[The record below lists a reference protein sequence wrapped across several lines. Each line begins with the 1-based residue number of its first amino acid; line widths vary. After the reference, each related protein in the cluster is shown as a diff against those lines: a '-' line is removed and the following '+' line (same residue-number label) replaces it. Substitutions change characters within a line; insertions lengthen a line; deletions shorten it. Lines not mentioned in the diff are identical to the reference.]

1 MPLKILIGY
10 KGVINMSTPGR
21 RKALKEMSGDGLK
34 NDLHEGKPN
43 LALLPMDVL
52 GKVARAYEYGLKK
65 YRRNS
70 WRKGFKTDR
79 MIAAALRHISQ
90 WNDRGQ
96 EYDKDA
102 YDSEGMRV
110 HHIAMAVFNL
120 LCVMHT
126 IDKWPDKVNNF
137 IPTDFEPDAPLNYDE
152 EKRINSLKNY
162 WRQNG

>member
-1 MPLKILIGY
+1 
-10 KGVINMSTPGR
+10 MS
-21 RKALKEMSGDGLK
+21 EGDK
-34 NDLHEGKPN
+34 NDREEGKPN

-52 GKVARAYEYGLKK
+52 GRVARAYEYGLKK

-79 MIAAALRHISQ
+79 MIAAALRHISE

-110 HHIAMAVFNL
+110 HHVAMAVFNL
-120 LCVMHT
+120 LCVLHT
-126 IDKWPDKVNNF
+126 IDKWTDKVNNF
-137 IPTDFEPDAPLNYDE
+137 IPPDFEPDVPLTQDE
-152 EKRINSLKNY
+152 AKRIISLKNH
-162 WRQNG
+162 WRGNG